1 MKDYRK
7 KIYTLIFLLFI
18 LIIGGT
24 AGYIIIEGWNFLDS
38 LYMVIITLA
47 TVGYREVGELSY
59 AGKIYTMFLI
69 LAGSGLLAYAVT
81 NLSIMLFE
89 GKVIEILR
97 SRKMRKELEKLEG
110 HYIVCGAGRTGIHI
124 IDELKK
130 LKYKIVVIDLSPP
143 CMEDVIWLQ
152 KDATRDATLLEA
164 GIKKAKGLA
173 TALPSDQ
180 ENLFVVLTSKNLNPS
195 LRIVTKCADDENE
208 IKMRLAGADA
218 VVSPNRIGGLRI
230 ASELVRP
237 AVVSFLDKMLR
248 AGEGTLRVEEAR
260 VNKGSSYAGKK
271 VGELRKELEKNLSLL
286 LMAISRKDNY
296 IFNPPSEMEIKEDD
310 AIIVMGNIDSVIE
323 LRKLLS

>member
-1 MKDYRK
+1 MKNYRK

-18 LIIGGT
+18 LIIGGS

-38 LYMVIITLA
+38 IYMVIITLA

>member
-1 MKDYRK
+1 MSDYRK
-7 KIYTLIFLLFI
+7 RIYTLILLLFLLI
-18 LIIGGT
+18 LGGT
-24 AGYIIIEGWNFLDS
+24 TGYMIIEGWSFLDS
-38 LYMVIITLA
+38 LYMVTITLA
-47 TVGYREVGELSY
+47 TVGYREVGELSV
-59 AGKIYTMFLI
+59 AGKIYTIFLI
-69 LAGSGLLAYAVT
+69 VAGTGLLAYAVT

-89 GKVIEILR
+89 GKIIEILR
-97 SRKMRKELEKLEG
+97 SRKMRKELEKLEA

-130 LKYKIVVIDLSPP
+130 LKYKVVVIDLSPP

-152 KDATRDATLLEA
+152 KDATKDATLLEA

-180 ENLFVVLTSKNLNPS
+180 ENLFVVLTARNLNPS
-195 LRIVTKCADDENE
+195 LRIVARCADDENE
-208 IKMRLAGADA
+208 IKMKLAGADA

-271 VGELRKELEKNLSLL
+271 VGELKKELEKNLSLL
-286 LMAISRKDNY
+286 LLALSRRDDY
-296 IFNPPSEMEIKEDD
+296 IFNPSSEMEIKEDD
-310 AIIVMGNIDSVIE
+310 TLIVMGNIESVIE
-323 LRKLLS
+323 LRKMLS

>member
-1 MKDYRK
+1 MKNYRK

-18 LIIGGT
+18 LIIGGS

-38 LYMVIITLA
+38 IYMVIITLA

-130 LKYKIVVIDLSPP
+130 LKYKIVVIDFSPP